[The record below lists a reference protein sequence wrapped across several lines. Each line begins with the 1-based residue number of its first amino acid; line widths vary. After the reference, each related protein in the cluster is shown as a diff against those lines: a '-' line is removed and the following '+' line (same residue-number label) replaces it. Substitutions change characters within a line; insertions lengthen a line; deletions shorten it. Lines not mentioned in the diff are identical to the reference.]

1 MIMDEKNLR
10 DIAALAKLSIR
21 DEEISGMLNDFSR
34 IVSYVDEIKNLDTSS
49 VEDDEIYQLTM
60 NSLRPDIKENTLNR
74 DALSKIAP
82 SYENGYVVVPRVI
95 ET

>member
-1 MIMDEKNLR
+1 MDEKNLR
-10 DIAALAKLSIR
+10 EIAALAKLNIK

-49 VEDDEIYQLTM
+49 VEDDEIYSLTM
-60 NSLRPDIKENTLNR
+60 HVLRPDITENTLNR

>member
-1 MIMDEKNLR
+1 MDEKKLR
-10 DIAALAKLSIR
+10 DIAALAKLSIKD
-21 DEEISGMLNDFSR
+21 DEIAGMLNDFSR
-34 IVSYVDEIKNLDTSS
+34 IVSYVDEIKNLDTSN

-60 NSLRPDIKENTLNR
+60 NVLRPDLSENTLNR

>member
-1 MIMDEKNLR
+1 MDEKNLR

-21 DEEISGMLNDFSR
+21 DEEITSMLSDFSR

-49 VEDDEIYQLTM
+49 VDDDEIYQLTM
-60 NSLRPDIKENTLNR
+60 NTLRPDIKENTLNR
-74 DALSKIAP
+74 EALSKIAP
-82 SYENGYVVVPRVI
+82 AYENGYVVVPRVI

>member
-1 MIMDEKNLR
+1 MDEKSLR
-10 DIAALAKLSIR
+10 EIAALAKIAIK
-21 DEEISGMLNDFSR
+21 DDEISGMLNDFSR

-49 VEDDEIYQLTM
+49 VDDDEVYEASM
-60 NSLRPDIKENTLNR
+60 NVLRPDISENTLDR
-74 DALSKIAP
+74 EALSKIAP

>member
-1 MIMDEKNLR
+1 MDEKSLR
-10 DIAALAKLSIR
+10 EIAALAKISIK
-21 DEEISGMLNDFSR
+21 DDEISGMLNDFSR

-49 VEDDEIYQLTM
+49 VEDDEIYETSM
-60 NSLRPDIKENTLNR
+60 NVLRPDITENTLDR
-74 DALSKIAP
+74 EALSKIAP

>member
-1 MIMDEKNLR
+1 MDEKNLR
-10 DIAALAKLSIR
+10 EIAALAKLTIKD
-21 DEEISGMLNDFSR
+21 DEIEGMLNDFSR
-34 IVSYVDEIKNLDTSS
+34 IVSYVDEIKNMDTSA

-60 NSLRPDIKENTLNR
+60 QVLRPDISENTLNR
-74 DALSKIAP
+74 EALSKIAP